1 MEIKALIADS
11 SSKVRKNIT
20 NSLREIGVR
29 DVVEAADG
37 NQAVKLLETGKYN
50 MVFAEY
56 NTQIGQGEE
65 LVTAFRR
72 TDKKLPV
79 IVTAPQSKKTADLK
93 KEFPTASNYLTTP
106 FTTDQ
111 LRKTVAQYVPTI
123 AG

>member
-20 NSLREIGVR
+20 NSLHEIGVR
-29 DVVEAADG
+29 DVVEATDG
-37 NQAVKLLETGKYN
+37 NQAIKLLETGKYN
-50 MVFAEY
+50 MVFAEW
-56 NTQIGQGEE
+56 NTQVGQGEE

-72 TDKKLPV
+72 VDKKLPV
-79 IVTAPQSKKTADLK
+79 IVTAPESKKTTDLK
-93 KEFPTASNYLTTP
+93 KEFPTASNYLTMP
-106 FTTDQ
+106 FTTEQ